1 MVLLANCT
9 IILLPVRLRLQILS
23 WLYLFFS
30 CRNCSLPCWR
40 LSVFVCEM
48 RLERVV
54 KRRALQ
60 LVACFDL
67 IMVCLESFAEGCITK
82 WFDIPFWLYKNAW
95 TKSCART
102 EQWNQM
108 LWWICF
114 CLRLMQML
122 QSTLKSAIFN
132 RPFY

>member
-1 MVLLANCT
+1 MWYCS
-9 IILLPVRLRLQILS
+9 QIAQLYCFLS
-23 WLYLFFS
+23 VSGYRSLVHCICF
-30 CRNCSLPCWR
+30 CCNCSLSCWR
-40 LSVFVCEM
+40 LCVFVCEM
-48 RLERVV
+48 RLEHVV

-60 LVACFDL
+60 VVACFDL

-114 CLRLMQML
+114 CPRLMQML

-132 RPFY
+132 RPCY